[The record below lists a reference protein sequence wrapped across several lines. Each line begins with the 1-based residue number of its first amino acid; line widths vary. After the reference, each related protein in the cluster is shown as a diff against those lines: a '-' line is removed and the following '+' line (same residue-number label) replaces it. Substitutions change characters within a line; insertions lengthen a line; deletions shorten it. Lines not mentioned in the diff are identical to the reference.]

1 MKNTKAEKQLK
12 AEKTIDLI
20 LRYIKENNLQPATAA
35 LRAGILGKVFGGTAR
50 CARSGAGTQHA
61 EHH

>member
-20 LRYIKENNLQPATAA
+20 LRYIKENNLQPGDRLPSELSLIHISEPT
-35 LRAGILGKVFGGTAR
+35 R
-50 CARSGAGTQHA
+50 RS
-61 EHH
+61 